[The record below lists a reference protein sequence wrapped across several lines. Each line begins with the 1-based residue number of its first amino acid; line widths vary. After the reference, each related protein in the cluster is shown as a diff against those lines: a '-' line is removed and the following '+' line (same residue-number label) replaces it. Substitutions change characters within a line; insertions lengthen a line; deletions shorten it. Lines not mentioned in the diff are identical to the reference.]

1 MAPTPATFQPCNVGE
16 IGGWVERW
24 ADYLQAVEGK
34 AASTRRDYL
43 SSVRQFCADMAVRAP
58 AEISREA
65 IERHA
70 KRKRIAGAGP
80 SRVAGS
86 IIAIRLFCR
95 YLVAHNQLAENPAAA
110 IATPK
115 AYRSA
120 MNVLTVAEVR
130 RFLFGEKEGTLPRD
144 PEELIA
150 AAMFAVM
157 YGGALRPFELGALRT
172 EDLIPLEE
180 EGGLAVIVRR
190 GKAAHADVYQRLGP
204 HVSRFIG
211 SYVTVRP
218 QLGKG
223 PFLFPFQGSSSMS
236 PDTVRRRFAYLLSKR
251 PIEARGRKLVP
262 KILRASRCTHLLEA
276 KMPIRDV
283 QDFMRHRS
291 IETTMAHYAHLAK
304 DRIGRMLAK
313 HDPFARRRRKAELP
327 AGGVMRA
334 LVEGLGQTSNSGRN

>member
-1 MAPTPATFQPCNVGE
+1 VPQVAGTSQACAVSA
-16 IGGWVERW
+16 IGGWIDRW
-24 ADYLQAVEGK
+24 ADYLESVEGK
-34 AASTRRDYL
+34 KASTRRDYV
-43 SSVRQFCADMAVRAP
+43 SSVRQFCSDMAVSAP

-95 YLVAHNQLAENPAAA
+95 YLVSHRELAENPAAA

-130 RFLFGEKEGTLPRD
+130 RFLFGESEGTLPRD

-150 AAMFAVM
+150 SAMFAVM

-172 EDLIPLEE
+172 EDLIPLED

-190 GKAAHADVYQRLGP
+190 GKAAHQDVYQRLGP
-204 HVSRFIG
+204 HVSRFVDG
-211 SYVTVRP
+211 YLQVRP
-218 QLGKG
+218 QLGTG

-236 PDTVRRRFAYLLSKR
+236 ADTVRRRFAYLLAKR
-251 PIEARGRKLVP
+251 PIEARSRKLVP
-262 KILRASRCTHLLEA
+262 KILRTSRCTHLLES

-313 HDPFARRRRKAELP
+313 HDPFTKRRRVALP
-327 AGGVMRA
+327 IGGAMKA
-334 LVEGLGQTSNSGRN
+334 LVDGLGGS